1 MCVRVCVHERTGLK
15 SSVSGA
21 WFIAGRGGSNTFL
34 CVSAG
39 QMASS
44 AAGKLCDLGQ
54 MVLTSF
60 CTAQFSQLEK

>member
-1 MCVRVCVHERTGLK
+1 MCTRACAQVICVRVCVHEHTGLK

-34 CVSAG
+34 WVSAG
-39 QMASS
+39 QMAGC

-54 MVLTSF
+54 RI
-60 CTAQFSQLEK
+60 